1 MFRQIVGG
9 VCVTSGR
16 IEQLGWTER
25 RTAEMKS
32 ERCGVLECVCVCKW
46 I

>member
-9 VCVTSGR
+9 VCGDVRTHR
-16 IEQLGWTER
+16 AARWTER